1 MGIQNFTGVLKQAIA
16 HTGHAAADDDD
27 FRIVQAENGAQT
39 VAEQLSGFSH
49 GLNSNSIPVIVGTGK
64 HVCSDLIKVIIY
76 PVTDDAVLSQ
86 LDFFPKG
93 AQNTEGRNIAPKAAG
108 ASAAAFPS
116 FTEHI
121 DMPDFACGTGS
132 AVDHA
137 SVDDRSAA
145 KPGSEGDHQDVIA
158 VFAGSEFPFP
168 IEIDTCIIIDIGRD
182 MKMALHPGD
191 DWNLLPFRKIR
202 RKTGNTVF
210 DIEDAG
216 DADAHAGDI
225 LTGQVKLIEKCQ
237 NSIINAIENVLRTE
251 ANFGGCALFPELMK
265 KIIENRNFNIGSTE
279 IKPDI
284 GCHKILLFTGAF
296 AGKQELH
303 CVLDS

>member
-1 MGIQNFTGVLKQAIA
+1 
-16 HTGHAAADDDD
+16 
-27 FRIVQAENGAQT
+27 
-39 VAEQLSGFSH
+39 
-49 GLNSNSIPVIVGTGK
+49 
-64 HVCSDLIKVIIY
+64 
-76 PVTDDAVLSQ
+76 
-86 LDFFPKG
+86 
-93 AQNTEGRNIAPKAAG
+93 
-108 ASAAAFPS
+108 
-116 FTEHI
+116 
-121 DMPDFACGTGS
+121 MPDFACGTGS

-158 VFAGSEFPFP
+158 VFTGSEFPFP

-202 RKTGNTVF
+202 GKTGNTVF

-225 LTGQVKLIEKCQ
+225 LTGQVQLFQKREH
-237 NSIINAIENVLRTE
+237 SVVNAVEDVLRTE
-251 ANFGGCALFPELMK
+251 TDLCGGALFPEPMK
-265 KIIENRNFNIGSTE
+265 KIIENRNFDIGSTE

>member
-1 MGIQNFTGVLKQAIA
+1 MHGVSEFHGCTEAKAIA

-86 LDFFPKG
+86 LDFFPERCAKYRG
-93 AQNTEGRNIAPKAAG
+93 QKHSAQGSR

-116 FTEHI
+116 FTEH
-121 DMPDFACGTGS
+121 DMPDFACNRCS

-137 SVDDRSAA
+137 SSMTAA
-145 KPGSEGDHQDVIA
+145 PPSPASRVIIRTLLR
-158 VFAGSEFPFP
+158 FLLPEFPFP

-182 MKMALHPGD
+182 MKMVLHPGD
-191 DWNLLPFRKIR
+191 D
-202 RKTGNTVF
+202 
-210 DIEDAG
+210 
-216 DADAHAGDI
+216 
-225 LTGQVKLIEKCQ
+225 
-237 NSIINAIENVLRTE
+237 
-251 ANFGGCALFPELMK
+251 
-265 KIIENRNFNIGSTE
+265 
-279 IKPDI
+279 
-284 GCHKILLFTGAF
+284 
-296 AGKQELH
+296 
-303 CVLDS
+303 

>member
-1 MGIQNFTGVLKQAIA
+1 
-16 HTGHAAADDDD
+16 
-27 FRIVQAENGAQT
+27 
-39 VAEQLSGFSH
+39 
-49 GLNSNSIPVIVGTGK
+49 
-64 HVCSDLIKVIIY
+64 
-76 PVTDDAVLSQ
+76 
-86 LDFFPKG
+86 
-93 AQNTEGRNIAPKAAG
+93 
-108 ASAAAFPS
+108 
-116 FTEHI
+116 
-121 DMPDFACGTGS
+121 MPDFACGTGS

-191 DWNLLPFRKIR
+191 DRNLLPFRKIR
-202 RKTGNTVF
+202 RKSGNTVF

-216 DADAHAGDI
+216 DTDAHAGDI
-225 LTGQVKLIEKCQ
+225 LTGQVQLIEKCQ
-237 NSIINAIENVLRTE
+237 NSIINAIEDMLRAET
-251 ANFGGCALFPELMK
+251 NLGGGAFFPELMK
-265 KIIENRNFNIGSTE
+265 KIIENRNFDIGSTE

-296 AGKQELH
+296 AEKQELH

>member
-1 MGIQNFTGVLKQAIA
+1 
-16 HTGHAAADDDD
+16 
-27 FRIVQAENGAQT
+27 
-39 VAEQLSGFSH
+39 
-49 GLNSNSIPVIVGTGK
+49 
-64 HVCSDLIKVIIY
+64 
-76 PVTDDAVLSQ
+76 
-86 LDFFPKG
+86 
-93 AQNTEGRNIAPKAAG
+93 
-108 ASAAAFPS
+108 
-116 FTEHI
+116 
-121 DMPDFACGTGS
+121 MPDFACGTGS

-158 VFAGSEFPFP
+158 VFTGSEFPFP

-237 NSIINAIENVLRTE
+237 NSIINAIEN
-251 ANFGGCALFPELMK
+251 FGGCALFPELMK
-265 KIIENRNFNIGSTE
+265 KIIENRNFDIGSTE